1 MGPGLLLL
9 LAGGALAGPAREVAA
24 PDPPYRRVHR
34 AWTRELRLYGELET
48 RMLLR
53 ATWVGPTVREAGQRQ
68 LAWAAAST
76 PAELEAALA
85 RAEQADQGSHPV
97 VFASMRVDPALADF
111 GAGPDS
117 PWRLRLQVEGRD
129 CALIDV
135 APLDPDQDAALRV
148 LYPQAN
154 AWSDL
159 WRARFDAACG
169 QAGTATLTVSGA
181 MGAGTLT
188 WTLSAP

>member
-1 MGPGLLLL
+1 
-9 LAGGALAGPAREVAA
+9 
-24 PDPPYRRVHR
+24 
-34 AWTRELRLYGELET
+34 
-48 RMLLR
+48 
-53 ATWVGPTVREAGQRQ
+53 
-68 LAWAAAST
+68 
-76 PAELEAALA
+76 
-85 RAEQADQGSHPV
+85 
-97 VFASMRVDPALADF
+97 MRVDPALADF

-117 PWRLRLQVEGRD
+117 PWRLRLQVDGQT
-129 CALIDV
+129 CALLDV
-135 APLDPDQDAALRV
+135 VALEPEDDAALRV

-159 WRARFDAACG
+159 WQARFDAACG